1 MNMKPILL
9 ISIGLLIAGCTT
21 SQHDNHPATTDS
33 VNQNAALQPA
43 ELTPVGDT
51 SQNALD
57 WNGTYQGTIP
67 CASCEGIA
75 TTVQLNRDNSF
86 TMSSQYLG
94 EDDKVFSSEG
104 KLFWL
109 GRGNIIRLGEGES
122 QPLFLVGENQLFML
136 DRQGNRITGALA
148 EHYRLEKVQP

>member
-1 MNMKPILL
+1 MKRISL
-9 ISIGLLIAGCTT
+9 ISIVLLIAGCT
-21 SQHDNHPATTDS
+21 SAQPNNNLAANDN
-33 VNQNAALQPA
+33 VNSNTRLQPA

-57 WNGTYQGTIP
+57 WNGTYQGTLP

-94 EDDKVFSSEG
+94 EGDKVFSSEG